1 MPLQEEFDHYTVKDY
16 AQWEGDWELI
26 QGRPQ
31 AMTLSPGVRHQRV
44 NLRLA
49 SHLEEHLEECPR
61 CFALFQ
67 TDWELAEDTVMRPD
81 IMVLCGEVGER
92 VTRRPELIAEVVSQA
107 SARRDERIKFQLYA
121 EEGVPFYFLVY
132 PEQEKVKA
140 YDLREGE
147 YRKIDDY
154 SQGSWY
160 GSIED
165 CTVDLPLF
173 RNWK

>member
-1 MPLQEEFDHYTVKDY
+1 MPLDEEFEHYTLADY

-31 AMTLSPGVRHQRV
+31 AMTPLPGVRHQRV
-44 NLRLA
+44 SLRLA
-49 SHLEEHLEECPR
+49 SHLEEQLEECPR
-61 CFALFQ
+61 CFVLFE
-67 TDWELAEDTVMRPD
+67 TDWEITEDTVVRPD

-107 SARRDERIKFQLYA
+107 TARRDERIKFQLYA
-121 EEGVPFYFLVY
+121 EESVPFYFLVY

-140 YDLREGE
+140 YHLRDGE
-147 YRKIDDY
+147 YRKIDDD
-154 SQGSWY
+154 SQGNWK

-165 CTVDLPLF
+165 CNMDVDF
-173 RNWK
+173 SRIWK

>member
-1 MPLQEEFDHYTVKDY
+1 MPLHEELDHYTVSDY
-16 AQWEGDWELI
+16 GQWKGDWELI

-31 AMTLSPGVRHQRV
+31 AMTPLPGVRHQRIS
-44 NLRLA
+44 LRLA
-49 SHLEEHLEECPR
+49 RLLDERLDECPQ
-61 CFALFQ
+61 CFVLFES
-67 TDWELAEDTVMRPD
+67 DWEIAEDTVVGPD

-140 YDLREGE
+140 YKLWEGE

-154 SQGSWY
+154 SQGSWN

-165 CTVDLPLF
+165 CNMDVDF
-173 RNWK
+173 SRIWE